1 MKRFLQLITM
11 LLLVGC
17 QTATKKTNSLQ
28 NDIEQI
34 LADKKA
40 IVGVSVNGFDGNE
53 LVAINVNKRFPLQ
66 SVFKYHIALT
76 MLSQIDEGK
85 FSLDQKIEIQKKDL
99 LPDLWSPLR
108 DENPNGGK
116 FKISKLIEYSISY
129 SDNVGCDILL
139 RLLGGPLAVEN
150 YIKKNNIKDISVKL
164 NEETMQS
171 NWDLMYQNWIT
182 PKAANQSLITFFEN
196 KNKVLSKKSHEF
208 IWKVMK
214 ETDTGENR
222 LKGGLPKGTAV
233 AHKTG
238 SSGTNKKGITEAVN
252 DIGIVFLPN
261 GKYFFISVFVTNSE
275 ENQKTNEKI
284 IADIAKAAW
293 YYYTSKTK

>member
-1 MKRFLQLITM
+1 MSRFLQLTTI

-28 NDIEQI
+28 NDIKQI

-40 IVGVSVNGFDGNE
+40 TVGVSIIGTDGKE
-53 LVAINVNKRFPLQ
+53 LVAINADKKFPLQ

-85 FSLDQKIEIQKKDL
+85 FSLNQKIEIQKKDL
-99 LPDLWSPLR
+99 LPNLWSPLR
-108 DENPNGGK
+108 EENPDGGS
-116 FKISKLIEYSISY
+116 FKISKLIEYSVAL
-129 SDNVGCDILL
+129 SDNVGCDALL
-139 RLLGGPLAVEN
+139 RLIGGPIVVEN
-150 YIKKNNIKDISVKL
+150 YIKKNNIKDISVKI

-171 NWDLMYQNWIT
+171 NWDLMHQNWIT
-182 PKAANQSLITFFEN
+182 PSAANKTLLTFFEN
-196 KNKVLSKKSHEF
+196 KNMILSDKSHTY

-222 LKGGLPKGTAV
+222 LKGLLPKGTIV

-238 SSGTNKKGITEAVN
+238 SSGTNEEGITEAVN
-252 DIGIVFLPN
+252 DIGVVFLPN
-261 GKYFFISVFVTNSE
+261 GKHFFISVLVTNSKE
-275 ENQKTNEKI
+275 DQKTNEKI
-284 IADIAKAAW
+284 IASIAKATW
-293 YYYTSKTK
+293 DYYTSQSK